1 MTAEENLTIVRDYLS
16 GRRPDNMAEDATFA
30 DFTQPEPIRGREAI
44 AALFHAYYE
53 EAFPGATAEYRD
65 WIADEH
71 RVVLEFTFR
80 GVNTGPLHGHAATGQ
95 RVETPMCVI
104 YDVEGGLIRR
114 ARLYYD
120 SRGMP

>member
-1 MTAEENLTIVRDYLS
+1 MSAEETLTIVRDYLS
-16 GRRPDNMAEDATFA
+16 GRRPENMAEDATFT
-30 DFTQPEPIRGREAI
+30 DFTQPEPLRGREAI
-44 AALFHAYYE
+44 AAQFRLFYGG
-53 EAFPGATAEYRD
+53 AFQDASAEYRN

-80 GVNTGPLHGHAATGQ
+80 GVHTGPLNGRQPSGM

-104 YDVEGGLIRR
+104 YDVEGGLIRQ

-120 SRGMP
+120 SQGMP